1 VTTRRVIGLSALAA
15 YVGVIWLAN
24 WALTRWGVVSV
35 GFGLVAPA
43 GVYFAGL
50 ALGLRDVLQD
60 SLGRL
65 AVVVAILLGAAVSYW
80 LGANTEIPGGHVS
93 IAVASGC
100 AFLLSEAADFAVYTP
115 IRERAWLGAVTASN
129 IVGAVVDSLL
139 FLTLAFGTVELWK
152 GQVVGK
158 LWVTALFVAAL
169 YVLRLAWP
177 RAEAVV

>member
-1 VTTRRVIGLSALAA
+1 MTTRRAVGIAALVA

-35 GFGLVAPA
+35 GFGLAAPA

-50 ALGLRDVLQD
+50 ALGLRDVLSD
-60 SLGRL
+60 TLGRR
-65 AVVVAILLGAAVSYW
+65 AVVLAIILGAALSYW
-80 LGANTEIPGGHVS
+80 VSAGVTIPGGHVS
-93 IAVASGC
+93 IAVASGV
-100 AFLLSEAADFAVYTP
+100 AFLLSETADLLVYTP

-129 IVGAVVDSLL
+129 VVGAVVDSLV
-139 FLTLAFGTVELWK
+139 FLWLAFGSVELWK